1 MTYFKKKISF
11 NFLSNKYWRLF
22 FILLILLCLSL
33 FFVDRTKIKS
43 VKAANCFFEAEL
55 ALSPAEQYQ
64 GLSGRPELKDREAM
78 LFLFSEK
85 KDRSFVMRNMNF
97 PLDIIFI
104 NDNRV
109 VNIYR
114 NLAPEGASPSQ
125 SYHSGSPV
133 DAVLEIKAGMSQA
146 CGLGL
151 GSLVNW

>member
-1 MTYFKKKISF
+1 MSYFKKKISLS
-11 NFLSNKYWRLF
+11 FLANKYWRI
-22 FILLILLCLSL
+22 FIILLLLLILAL
-33 FFVDRTKIKS
+33 FLTDRNEKKTIR
-43 VKAANCFFEAEL
+43 AANCFFEAEL

-64 GLSGRPELKDREAM
+64 GLSDRAELKDREAM
-78 LFLFSEK
+78 LFLFKEK

-125 SYHSGSPV
+125 SYHSGAPV